1 MLQPHMCK
9 RMSNELQSHAT
20 SAGSML
26 EEQSK
31 NNSPYTL
38 TPNYNYVCQPQQE
51 KITKGYSQPHKK
63 IILHYQKK
71 KKKII
76 LPNLH
81 NTASYHTLVIYL
93 PATHSKVTYIY
104 LDHWTFAARK
114 TYS

>member
-63 IILHYQKK
+63 IIL
-71 KKKII
+71 
-76 LPNLH
+76 PNLH